1 MLFSKKEDP
10 LPARDRAQQRP
21 TQPISITA
29 DTKRFGFWIMT
40 GMPLPVRLFRPVAPV
55 RNTR

>member
-10 LPARDRAQQRP
+10 LPARDRATPRVAS
-21 TQPISITA
+21 PISITA
-29 DTKRFGFWIMT
+29 DTQRFGFWIMT

-55 RNTR
+55 RTTR

>member
-10 LPARDRAQQRP
+10 LPRRADAIVSKAP
-21 TQPISITA
+21 AISITA
-29 DTKRFGFWIMT
+29 ETQRFGFWIMT

-55 RNTR
+55 RATR

>member
-10 LPARDRAQQRP
+10 LPARDSVYTRSS
-21 TQPISITA
+21 QPISITA
-29 DTKRFGFWIMT
+29 ETQRFGFWIMT

-55 RNTR
+55 RTTR